1 MTTDKVLILRFR
13 DKLVRIEPSKIVYF
27 EADGNYT
34 HIRMVNKLHASIC
47 VNLGEMMK
55 ILEAQ
60 IPNVSYMF
68 RRLGRK
74 YIINMQ
80 YIYLIDVF
88 EQKLILS
95 DYDHFAFQV
104 NVSKEALKELLEHI
118 MPVAKV

>member
-1 MTTDKVLILRFR
+1 MITDKVLILRFR

-55 ILEAQ
+55 ILEVQ
-60 IPNVSYMF
+60 IPNVPYMF

-74 YIINMQ
+74 YIINLQ
-80 YIYLIDVF
+80 YIYLVDVF

-104 NVSKEALKELLEHI
+104 NVSKEALKELLEQI
-118 MPVAKV
+118 MPVARV

>member
-55 ILEAQ
+55 ILEVQ
-60 IPNVSYMF
+60 IPNVPYMF

-74 YIINMQ
+74 YIINLQ
-80 YIYLIDVF
+80 YIYLVDVF

-104 NVSKEALKELLEHI
+104 NVSKEALKELLEQI
-118 MPVAKV
+118 MPVARV

>member
-1 MTTDKVLILRFR
+1 
-13 DKLVRIEPSKIVYF
+13 
-27 EADGNYT
+27 
-34 HIRMVNKLHASIC
+34 
-47 VNLGEMMK
+47 MK

>member
-55 ILEAQ
+55 ILEVQ

-74 YIINMQ
+74 YIINLQ
-80 YIYLIDVF
+80 YIYLVDVF

-104 NVSKEALKELLEHI
+104 NVSKEALKDLLEQI
-118 MPVAKV
+118 MPVARV

>member
-13 DKLVRIEPSKIVYF
+13 DKLVQIEPSKIVYF